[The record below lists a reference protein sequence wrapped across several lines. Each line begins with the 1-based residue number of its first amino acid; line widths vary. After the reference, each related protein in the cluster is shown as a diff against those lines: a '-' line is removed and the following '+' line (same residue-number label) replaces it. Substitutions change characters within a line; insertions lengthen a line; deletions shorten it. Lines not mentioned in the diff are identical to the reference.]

1 MRYTESSKRTCAS
14 FTPKKSPI
22 IRITAGSELWSIE
35 PKMKRVSA
43 LRKGPKKGGSPLDG
57 KNTLRKPERERSIG
71 SKPRKLQELESG
83 NDGDDDVLDVKQLEK
98 IDPLLAAEDRE
109 IKRLEKLL
117 GISRSSK

>member
-1 MRYTESSKRTCAS
+1 
-14 FTPKKSPI
+14 
-22 IRITAGSELWSIE
+22 
-35 PKMKRVSA
+35 MKRVSA

-71 SKPRKLQELESG
+71 SKPRKLQELGSG
-83 NDGDDDVLDVKQLEK
+83 DDGDDGDDDVLDVKQLEK